1 MVDPSTTART
11 VERSVAR
18 LLRQQAS
25 LAAFG
30 SFAFRE
36 TDLLAILNE
45 AARVCA
51 EGIGV
56 GHAKICRYRP
66 EENDLLIV
74 AGFGWHEGIV
84 GQVVSQ
90 ADESSPQGR
99 AFVTGAPVICHDVE
113 GNNSFVLPAFYSEH
127 KIVSTVDVI
136 VKSREGPPFG
146 ILEID
151 SVTPQSYDEHDVN
164 FLTGFA
170 NVLAEAVATSARAEV
185 LRRTV
190 AQMRVLVAEKDELLA
205 EKGVLAQE
213 LQHRVRNNLQL
224 VNGMLDEQL
233 QLTADEP
240 GKVGLRGILR
250 RIATL
255 SQVYDQLLGVGLS
268 RTLDFSEY
276 ARLLCIGLP
285 EMQGGTADRI
295 RLTCTVAPMELDLGV
310 TTALG
315 LALTELVAN
324 SYEHAFPSGSGTIA
338 ITGGPI
344 GGPAGAPG
352 WGVVSVSDDGVGY
365 ATTGQSKR
373 HGLGLVRRLMEQV
386 FGRIEVRVT
395 HGTTWVLTFPLFT
408 GEEKAAE
415 LPSPAQ

>member
-170 NVLAEAVATSARAEV
+170 NVLAEAVATASRAKV
-185 LRRTV
+185 LRQTV
-190 AQMRVLVAEKDELLA
+190 AQMRVLVA

-240 GKVGLRGILR
+240 SKAGLRGILR
-250 RIATL
+250 RITTL
-255 SQVYDQLLGVGLS
+255 SKVYDQLLGVGLS

-285 EMQGGTADRI
+285 EMQGSTAERI
-295 RLTCTVAPMELDLGV
+295 RLTCTVEPMELDLGA

-352 WGVVSVSDDGVGY
+352 WGEVSVSDDGVGY

-386 FGRIEVRVT
+386 FGRLEVRVT

-408 GEEKAAE
+408 GEEKATE
-415 LPSPAQ
+415 LPLPAQ

>member
-66 EENDLLIV
+66 EEEDLLIV

-170 NVLAEAVATSARAEV
+170 NVLAEAVATASRAEV
-185 LRRTV
+185 LRQTV
-190 AQMRVLVAEKDELLA
+190 AQMRVLVA

-240 GKVGLRGILR
+240 SKAGLRGILR
-250 RIATL
+250 RITTL
-255 SQVYDQLLGVGLS
+255 SKVYDQLLGVGLS

-285 EMQGGTADRI
+285 EMQGSTAERI
-295 RLTCTVAPMELDLGV
+295 RLTCTVEPMELDLGA

-408 GEEKAAE
+408 GEEKATE

>member
-1 MVDPSTTART
+1 MVDPSTATRT

-66 EENDLLIV
+66 EEEDLLIV

-136 VKSREGPPFG
+136 VKTREGPPFG

-170 NVLAEAVATSARAEV
+170 NILAEAVATAARADV
-185 LRRTV
+185 LRQTV
-190 AQMRVLVAEKDELLA
+190 AQMGVLVAEKDQLLA

-240 GKVGLRGILR
+240 SKAGLRGILR
-250 RIATL
+250 RIAAL
-255 SQVYDQLLGVGLS
+255 SKVYDQLLGVGLS

-285 EMQGGTADRI
+285 EMQGSTAERI
-295 RLTCTVAPMELDLGV
+295 RLTCTVEPMELDLGA

-408 GEEKAAE
+408 GEEKATE

>member
-1 MVDPSTTART
+1 MVDPSTATRT

-56 GHAKICRYRP
+56 GHAKMCRYRP
-66 EENDLLIV
+66 EANDLLVV
-74 AGFGWHEGIV
+74 AGFGWHEGII

-99 AFVTGAPVICHDVE
+99 AFITGEPVICHDVE
-113 GNNSFVLPAFYSEH
+113 GNNSFVLPAFYAEH

-170 NVLAEAVATSARAEV
+170 NILAEAVATASRAEV
-185 LRRTV
+185 LHETV
-190 AQMRVLVAEKDELLA
+190 AQMRVLVAEKDQLLA
-205 EKGVLAQE
+205 DKGVLAQE

-233 QLTADEP
+233 QRTADEP

-250 RIATL
+250 RVTTL
-255 SQVYDQLLGVGLS
+255 SKVYDQLLGVGLT

-276 ARLLCIGLP
+276 ARLLCSGLP
-285 EMQGGTADRI
+285 ELQGSATKGV
-295 RLTCTVAPMELDLGV
+295 RLTCVVAPMTLDLGA

-344 GGPAGAPG
+344 GGPAGAPD
-352 WGVVSVSDDGVGY
+352 WGEVSVSDNGVGY
-365 ATTGQSKR
+365 ATTGESKR
-373 HGLGLVRRLMEQV
+373 HGLGLVRRLMDQV
-386 FGRIEVRVT
+386 FGRVEVRVT
-395 HGTTWVLTFPLFT
+395 SGTTWVLTFPLFA
-408 GEEKAAE
+408 GDERAAQIVA
-415 LPSPAQ
+415 PA

>member
-1 MVDPSTTART
+1 MVNPSTTART

-66 EENDLLIV
+66 EEEDLLIV

-136 VKSREGPPFG
+136 VKTREGPPFG

-170 NVLAEAVATSARAEV
+170 NVLAEAVATAARAEV
-185 LRRTV
+185 LRQTV
-190 AQMRVLVAEKDELLA
+190 AQMGVLVAEKDQLLA

-240 GKVGLRGILR
+240 SKAGLRGILR
-250 RIATL
+250 RITTL
-255 SQVYDQLLGVGLS
+255 SKVYDQLLGVGLS

-285 EMQGGTADRI
+285 EMQGSTAERI
-295 RLTCTVAPMELDLGV
+295 RLTCTVEPMELDLGA

-344 GGPAGAPG
+344 GGPAGTPG
-352 WGVVSVSDDGVGY
+352 WGEVSVSDDGVGY

-408 GEEKAAE
+408 GEEKATE
-415 LPSPAQ
+415 LPSPAK

>member
-113 GNNSFVLPAFYSEH
+113 GNNSFVLPAFYAEH

-170 NVLAEAVATSARAEV
+170 NILAEAVATASRADV
-185 LRRTV
+185 LRETV
-190 AQMRVLVAEKDELLA
+190 AQMRVLVAEKDQLLA
-205 EKGVLAQE
+205 DKSVLAQE

-233 QLTADEP
+233 QRTADES
-240 GKVGLRGILR
+240 GKIGLRGILR
-250 RIATL
+250 RVTTL
-255 SQVYDQLLGVGLS
+255 SKVYDQLLGVGLT

-276 ARLLCIGLP
+276 ARLLCSGLP
-285 EMQGGTADRI
+285 ELQGSATKGV
-295 RLTCTVAPMELDLGV
+295 RLTCVVAPMTLDLGA

-315 LALTELVAN
+315 LVLTELVAN

-352 WGVVSVSDDGVGY
+352 WGEVNVSDNGVGY
-365 ATTGQSKR
+365 ATTGESKR
-373 HGLGLVRRLMEQV
+373 HGLGLVRRLMDQV
-386 FGRIEVRVT
+386 FGRVEVRVT
-395 HGTTWVLTFPLFT
+395 SGTTWVLTFPLFA
-408 GEEKAAE
+408 GDERAAQIVA
-415 LPSPAQ
+415 PA

>member
-1 MVDPSTTART
+1 MVDPSTTARA
-11 VERSVAR
+11 VERSVVR

-30 SFAFRE
+30 SFAFRQ

-66 EENDLLIV
+66 EEEDLLIV

-170 NVLAEAVATSARAEV
+170 NVLAEAVATASRAEV
-185 LRRTV
+185 LRQTV
-190 AQMRVLVAEKDELLA
+190 AQMRVLVAEKDQLLA

-240 GKVGLRGILR
+240 SKAGLRGILR
-250 RIATL
+250 RVATL

-285 EMQGGTADRI
+285 EMQGSTAERI
-295 RLTCTVAPMELDLGV
+295 RLTCTVEPMELDLGA

-408 GEEKAAE
+408 GEEKATE

>member
-1 MVDPSTTART
+1 MVDPSTTARA
-11 VERSVAR
+11 VERSVVR

-30 SFAFRE
+30 SFAFRQ

-66 EENDLLIV
+66 EEEDLLIV

-170 NVLAEAVATSARAEV
+170 NVLAEAVATASRAEV

-190 AQMRVLVAEKDELLA
+190 VQMRVLVA

-240 GKVGLRGILR
+240 SKAGLRGILR
-250 RIATL
+250 RITTL
-255 SQVYDQLLGVGLS
+255 SKVYDQLLGVGLS

-285 EMQGGTADRI
+285 EMQGSTAERI
-295 RLTCTVAPMELDLGV
+295 RLTCTVEPMELDLGA

-408 GEEKAAE
+408 GEEKATE

>member
-136 VKSREGPPFG
+136 VKSRAGPPFG

-170 NVLAEAVATSARAEV
+170 NVLAEAVATASRAEV
-185 LRRTV
+185 LRQTV
-190 AQMRVLVAEKDELLA
+190 AQMRVLVA

-240 GKVGLRGILR
+240 SKAGLRGILR
-250 RIATL
+250 RITTL
-255 SQVYDQLLGVGLS
+255 SKVYDQLLGVGLS

-285 EMQGGTADRI
+285 EMQGSTAERI
-295 RLTCTVAPMELDLGV
+295 RLTCTVEPMELDLGA

-386 FGRIEVRVT
+386 FGRLEVRVT

-408 GEEKAAE
+408 GEEKATE
-415 LPSPAQ
+415 LPLPAQ